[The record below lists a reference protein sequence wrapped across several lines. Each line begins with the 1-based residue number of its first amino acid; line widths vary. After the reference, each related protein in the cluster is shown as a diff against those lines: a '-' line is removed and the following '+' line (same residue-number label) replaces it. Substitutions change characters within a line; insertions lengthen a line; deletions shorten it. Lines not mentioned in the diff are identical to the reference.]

1 MEDQLSSDSEAV
13 EESDRWNP
21 NQQSRLTTTK
31 TKPTQSRGRP
41 KVPPAW
47 SRLLSVRQDADIEG
61 QPEQSQYAAY
71 TLEIDLKPKNA
82 LDAAPAR
89 RRNQR
94 PWQPY
99 FWPDIFKKEHAD
111 LSLAHN
117 QLAELKLKQQAKA
130 VTKIRSRI
138 RKVALAAVAQD

>member
-1 MEDQLSSDSEAV
+1 M
-13 EESDRWNP
+13 
-21 NQQSRLTTTK
+21 
-31 TKPTQSRGRP
+31 
-41 KVPPAW
+41 
-47 SRLLSVRQDADIEG
+47 RQDADIEG